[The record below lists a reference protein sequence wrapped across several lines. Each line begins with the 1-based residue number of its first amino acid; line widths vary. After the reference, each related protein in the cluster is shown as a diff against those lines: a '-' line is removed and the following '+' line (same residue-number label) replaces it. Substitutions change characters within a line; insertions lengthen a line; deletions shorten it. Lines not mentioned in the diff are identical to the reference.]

1 MVLTIT
7 NTKGGV
13 GKTTTAVNLA
23 AGFAARNRRTLL
35 IDLDPQSHATRCFLR
50 DIPDRSVSELI
61 MDRPSMGGR
70 SVSATE
76 TSNLDIVPATAGLT
90 ETSELLSGR
99 IRREERLRRALEPLR
114 SQYREIILDCPP
126 ALGNLTYNAVIAAD
140 LLVVPVQPGVGAVAG
155 LGALLE
161 AARELRDENT
171 VPYRILVTMFDIR
184 TSRTNALLD
193 ELLEEHARRLFKT
206 TIFKSEALNQANLA
220 AKPIR
225 QFAPYSRGAY
235 DYDSLCDE
243 ILRLRIQSR
252 A

>member
-13 GKTTTAVNLA
+13 GKTTTAVSLA
-23 AGFAARNRRTLL
+23 AGIAARNRRTLL
-35 IDLDPQSHATRCFLR
+35 IDLDPQSHATRCFLAEVPER
-50 DIPDRSVSELI
+50 TVSDFI
-61 MDRPSMGGR
+61 MDRPSMSSR
-70 SVSATE
+70 SVCSTE
-76 TSNLDIVPATAGLT
+76 TPNLDIVPATAKLT

-99 IRREERLRRALEPLR
+99 IRREERLRRALEPLKA
-114 SQYREIILDCPP
+114 QYREIILDCPP

-155 LGALLE
+155 LAALLE
-161 AARELRDENT
+161 AARELRDEDT

-184 TSRTNALLD
+184 TSRTNALFD
-193 ELLEEHARRLFKT
+193 ELLEAHARRLFRT

-220 AKPIR
+220 AKPIG

-235 DYDSLCDE
+235 DYDALCDE
-243 ILRLRIQSR
+243 ILRLRIPSR
-252 A
+252 N